1 MADEENN
8 DTSAREHGDEN
19 GPQNGGHYI
28 QLIAKYLLFT
38 DSEAVLPIPENT
50 REWAEKVNYDPDL
63 LFKKLFH
70 DDIQYLLKMENLWK
84 ERRKPTP
91 FTIEDIQNMGC
102 SSAAHND
109 IDGDIKQVRICIF
122 LLQLNSSCRC
132 GLLLNVLRYLPIVF
146 WHYVIGKQICHKE
159 TSWYGI
165 KMMIKPCI
173 LSLPVPTL
181 EP

>member
-91 FTIEDIQNMGC
+91 FTIKDIQNMGC

-122 LLQLNSSCRC
+122 FYCN
-132 GLLLNVLRYLPIVF
+132 
-146 WHYVIGKQICHKE
+146 
-159 TSWYGI
+159 
-165 KMMIKPCI
+165 
-173 LSLPVPTL
+173 
-181 EP
+181 